1 MSKFVV
7 KDTFFNKAK
16 QDGYRAR
23 SVYKLKEVQ
32 DKFSLIRKNDRVLDL
47 GCAPGSFLQFIS
59 RLTGDQGLVVG
70 IDILPVAPLP
80 DKNITVLKLDIRDAG
95 ITGALLQNLSLDHFD
110 VITCDIAPNLS
121 GIREVDDKNVD
132 ELFEAVLN
140 VVKDGLKR
148 GGNFLIKSFFSES
161 LKKTDKALK
170 DIFRKVTIFK
180 PTASRT
186 VSSEIYFVCL
196 GKK

>member
-32 DKFSLIRKNDRVLDL
+32 DKFSLIRKDDAVLDL
-47 GCAPGSFLQFIS
+47 GCAPGSFLQIIS
-59 RLTGDQGLVVG
+59 KLTGDRGRVVG
-70 IDILPVAPLP
+70 IDILPVARLP
-80 DKNITVLKLDIRDAG
+80 EKNIAVLKLDIRDADME
-95 ITGALLQNLSLDHFD
+95 TLLHGLSLDHFD
-110 VITCDIAPNLS
+110 VVTCDIAPNLS
-121 GIREVDDKNVD
+121 GIREVDDRNVD
-132 ELFEAVLN
+132 ELFDAVLN
-140 VVKDGLKR
+140 VVKGGLRK

-161 LKKTDKALK
+161 FKKTDKALK

-180 PTASRT
+180 PAASRS
-186 VSSEIYFVCL
+186 VSSEMYFVCL

>member
-1 MSKFVV
+1 MSKFVA

-16 QDGYRAR
+16 KDGYRAR

-32 DKFSLIRKNDRVLDL
+32 DKFALVRKDDLILDL
-47 GCAPGSFLQFIS
+47 GCAPGSFLQILS
-59 RLTGDQGLVVG
+59 KLTGDRGKVVG
-70 IDILPVAPLP
+70 IDILPVTPLSE
-80 DKNITVLKLDIRDAG
+80 KNITVLKLDIRNADVA
-95 ITGALLQNLSLDHFD
+95 ALRKDLSMDYFD

-121 GIREVDDKNVD
+121 GIREVDDRNVD

-140 VVKDGLKR
+140 VVKDGLKK

-161 LKKTDKALK
+161 FKKTDKALK
-170 DIFRKVTIFK
+170 DTFKKVAIFK
-180 PTASRT
+180 PVASRT
-186 VSSEIYFVCL
+186 VSSEMYFVCL